1 MTAAAT
7 NRTGI
12 NARLPLELRLAFR
25 DLRGGIGGF
34 IIFLICIALGT
45 GAIGTINSLS
55 DAVGNSISADGKEL
69 LGGDVEA
76 NLVHQQADGAE
87 RAYFSSLG
95 EVSEVATLRAM
106 ARKPDASGQVLV
118 DLKAVDRAYPLYGA
132 VTFEEGGGLGSVM
145 QEDGLAVDRSILDRL
160 GIGLGG
166 RLTIGL
172 ASFPVTAVIEHEPYC
187 LAAGPA
193 FGARIFYPWMR
204 LRKPG

>member
-106 ARKPDASGQVLV
+106 ARKPDGKRTSAG
-118 DLKAVDRAYPLYGA
+118 
-132 VTFEEGGGLGSVM
+132 
-145 QEDGLAVDRSILDRL
+145 RS
-160 GIGLGG
+160 
-166 RLTIGL
+166 
-172 ASFPVTAVIEHEPYC
+172 
-187 LAAGPA
+187 
-193 FGARIFYPWMR
+193 
-204 LRKPG
+204 